1 MKDLSLSPLSRG
13 CGRVIAASAGDHG
26 RLDVCFTPQDYY
38 IWKSYDALLRMTN
51 SGSLLRSEDSTI
63 PKTYS
68 TRRGPLLLYSR
79 GLVTLGT
86 ESGSQASDIKRQVP
100 RQHTQDVDHRP
111 DALILRQNAQVRR
124 RRRESS
130 IIDEIPHN
138 QHLPPTEDYHVT
150 MGQASGTWTQQEVQ
164 TEPEWSEY
172 ARNDLNVPPHKQL
185 EDGLEKEEVATEQET
200 CDALDIKS
208 PRSFANKTKADTSVE
223 EDTERLSSDDKH
235 NPDSSVQSVSF
246 QRSPL
251 VSLGTN
257 VRSSPGSSCEG
268 LSADRRVLTSSQGQ
282 LSSSCSTVMVTEEQL
297 MLNLVKTE
305 ASRRNE
311 EEKACRQAER
321 ADIQRQELERRR
333 EQEEE
338 ERMQLQEERKRTK
351 DNMRTELEEERRRR
365 VEHLRLRKLA
375 EEEVRRRREE
385 EEQERAGRE
394 QAERERLRRRQEE
407 RRRHME
413 RLQKMREEEE
423 GRRKA
428 EVERLHLEEQRREE
442 EECKRLQEMDAS
454 ERDKYLAMKER
465 EEEDR
470 RTIEEEHRMRE
481 EEQAL
486 RAGEETRVEA
496 ELLAR
501 HMTPLQQKTAFKRGL
516 LLEAEG
522 MEQSQGISRPWV
534 YSYFTLLQLP
544 DLKPTKTYES
554 ITP

>member
-1 MKDLSLSPLSRG
+1 MEKTQWEEKQ
-13 CGRVIAASAGDHG
+13 
-26 RLDVCFTPQDYY
+26 DVKNKV
-38 IWKSYDALLRMTN
+38 WKSSPREQLEEPAGGTSEEQQGEKEGEHLPPASSGQFGNNTINTLEFGLGGKDVETVESQEGQMRSRKNKFENVRKQKKEESDARLTKSHIEDKQTKKNATDTQEHSTLTSAKKKRGIKKREN
-51 SGSLLRSEDSTI
+51 SE
-63 PKTYS
+63 
-68 TRRGPLLLYSR
+68 TRTKEAANEAKG
-79 GLVTLGT
+79 
-86 ESGSQASDIKRQVP
+86 RQEE
-100 RQHTQDVDHRP
+100 TT
-111 DALILRQNAQVRR
+111 RR
-124 RRRESS
+124 RRRAKLENK
-130 IIDEIPHN
+130 D
-138 QHLPPTEDYHVT
+138 D
-150 MGQASGTWTQQEVQ
+150 
-164 TEPEWSEY
+164 
-172 ARNDLNVPPHKQL
+172 DLNVPSHKQL

-208 PRSFANKTKADTSVE
+208 PKSFTNETKADTSVE
-223 EDTERLSSDDKH
+223 DDTERLSSDDKH

-311 EEKACRQAER
+311 EEKARRQAER

-338 ERMQLQEERKRTK
+338 ERMRLQEERKRTK

-394 QAERERLRRRQEE
+394 QAERERVRRRQEE
-407 RRRHME
+407 RRRQME

-428 EVERLHLEEQRREE
+428 EVERLHLEEQRRQE

-470 RTIEEEHRMRE
+470 RTKEEEHRMRE

-486 RAGEETRVEA
+486 RAVEESRVEA

-501 HMTPLQQKTAFKRGL
+501 HMTQLQQKTAFKRGL